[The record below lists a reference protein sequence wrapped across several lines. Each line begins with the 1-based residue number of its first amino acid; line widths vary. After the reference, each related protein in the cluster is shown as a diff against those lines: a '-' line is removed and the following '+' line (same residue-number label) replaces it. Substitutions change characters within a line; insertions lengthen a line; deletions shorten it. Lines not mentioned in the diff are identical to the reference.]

1 MKNNILMMHVLDVN
15 KKAPFKTLFK
25 MDEAVL
31 KSIEEDMRKN
41 GYDMVHPVVI
51 WGGNMGILID
61 GHTRLEA
68 ATNAGLLDIPVVAK
82 DFEDEEEALE
92 YAIKSQR
99 NRRNLSNDE
108 LLKCLT
114 ELDKR
119 KSVGRPDKT
128 ATNMAI
134 KGRSS
139 EHTAELLGISRG
151 KVEKLR
157 TIKDHGTPEIMQS
170 VSNGDISIDRGYKE
184 TIKQRKDN
192 EILSDEDLQKIK
204 QSRYEALKKSPIEMF
219 INRAKRESQEY
230 PQISYSSV
238 ELKQLEEYWMQEIK
252 KVRAFLCHQEEQF

>member
-157 TIKDHGTPEIMQS
+157 TIKDHGSPEIMQS
-170 VSNGDISIDRGYKE
+170 VSNGEMSIDRGYKE
-184 TIKQRKDN
+184 TMQLRNADKTPQKQDKSDRLIALERSIAGLLENRINK
-192 EILSDEDLQKIK
+192 EILEFSD
-204 QSRYEALKKSPIEMF
+204 IEYTQLE
-219 INRAKRESQEY
+219 KD
-230 PQISYSSV
+230 
-238 ELKQLEEYWMQEIK
+238 ELKQKIAVIVEKHINSLPTK
-252 KVRAFLCHQEEQF
+252 KETN